1 MSTLQQVQENK
12 RRRDER
18 KEAHQEFMA
27 QHPVEPGKCCAMC
40 IVVGCEQTAACI
52 CKPVKFMYYV
62 GQGAAEICA
71 DCAKKITEKNGSAK
85 VVPISHEMER
95 VGGKRRKRKSKRKK
109 TRKRK
114 TRRKRK
120 RKRRRSRRR

>member
-1 MSTLQQVQENK
+1 MSTLKDVEERNK
-12 RRRDER
+12 KR
-18 KEAHQEFMA
+18 KLKREAHQEFMD

-40 IVVGCEQTAACI
+40 IVVGCEKTAECI
-52 CKPVKFMYYV
+52 CKPVKFMYHV
-62 GQGAAEICA
+62 GQSAAEICA
-71 DCAKKITEKNGSAK
+71 DCAKKIKEKNSSVK
-85 VVPISHEMER
+85 VVPISHEMDR

-120 RKRRRSRRR
+120 RKRKRTRRR

>member
-1 MSTLQQVQENK
+1 MSTLKDVQARNEQRKK
-12 RRRDER
+12 RAQ
-18 KEAHQEFMA
+18 AHQEFMDK
-27 QHPVEPGKCCAMC
+27 HPSEPGKCCAMC

-52 CKPVKFMYYV
+52 CKPVNFMYYV
-62 GQGAAEICA
+62 GQSAAEICA
-71 DCAKKITEKNGSAK
+71 DCAKKIREKNSSAK
-85 VVPISHEMER
+85 VVPISHEMDR

-120 RKRRRSRRR
+120 RKRKRTRRR

>member
-1 MSTLQQVQENK
+1 MSTLQEVQARSE
-12 RRRDER
+12 RRRRESQ
-18 KEAHQEFMA
+18 AHQEFMA
-27 QHPVEPGKCCAMC
+27 EHPVEPGKCCAMC

-52 CKPVKFMYYV
+52 CKPVKFMYQV

-71 DCAKKITEKNGSAK
+71 DCAENLKRKNGSAK
-85 VVPISHEMER
+85 VVPISHEMDR

-120 RKRRRSRRR
+120 RKRKRTRRR